1 MAFTSHGHH
10 IPFTYLGDDPPKEVE
25 GCGGVRLCL
34 PCTLEAMPYL
44 PAFKGERGKAYLE
57 SRITFDIMTVAS

>member
-10 IPFTYLGDDPPKEVE
+10 IPFTFLEAEKPEKVE

-34 PCTLEAMPYL
+34 PCTIEAMPHM
-44 PAFKGERGKAYLE
+44 PAFQGERGKAYLKTHLKFE
-57 SRITFDIMTVAS
+57 IVTVAG